1 MPQNKLEAIRSCLFG
16 SIIYLY
22 IDNFS
27 YYHSL
32 KSIYHTQT
40 VVSLLHDLIIKL
52 AFHVRFHP
60 LQLNPHLVTSIL
72 RTRGLGLGLLWRMVD
87 FNHQLVDQCSQKRS
101 NTRSH
106 YGHPPPA
113 TSGPAKIDSM
123 FALRQSTMWGNK
135 MGISRASGV
144 KPLTWKHPPP
154 NRQCRWTTEVQN
166 LLPGWVHIRC
176 LSPLRCQWPA
186 LLLPLRQ
193 AEDNEGWSCSC
204 GPREPGRTAAER
216 PCRSPGC
223 HGSS

>member
-1 MPQNKLEAIRSCLFG
+1 
-16 SIIYLY
+16 
-22 IDNFS
+22 
-27 YYHSL
+27 
-32 KSIYHTQT
+32 
-40 VVSLLHDLIIKL
+40 
-52 AFHVRFHP
+52 
-60 LQLNPHLVTSIL
+60 
-72 RTRGLGLGLLWRMVD
+72 MVD

-123 FALRQSTMWGNK
+123 FALRQLTMWGNK

-223 HGSS
+223 HGSRDMQEGTVWFYLMEKQRFLAGSRQVTPFINVEPSFRK